1 MRVGQIRT
9 NIEQLSDEVEI
20 FIAWYDRDEAQ
31 EHIQNNL
38 MEDFN
43 ASSDIVLTEDE
54 WKSIVNKMGND
65 DGIWNELNESFK
77 SPYINFK
84 RESLELIWSIC
95 WERLSMGLRQRVMPT
110 ISQSV
115 FSSK

>member
-9 NIEQLSDEVEI
+9 NIEDLGDEVEI
-20 FIAWYDRDEAQ
+20 FIAWFDRDEAQ

-43 ASSDIVLTEDE
+43 QSSDIVLTDDE
-54 WKSIVNKMGND
+54 WKSVVNKMAND

-77 SPYINFK
+77 YYVEQVIEN
-84 RESLELIWSIC
+84 REKGEANDD
-95 WERLSMGLRQRVMPT
+95 
-110 ISQSV
+110 
-115 FSSK
+115 SK

>member
-9 NIEQLSDEVEI
+9 NIENLGDEVEI

-43 ASSDIVLTEDE
+43 QSSEIVLTDDE
-54 WKSIVNKMGND
+54 WKSVVNKMAND

-77 SPYINFK
+77 YYVEQVIEN
-84 RESLELIWSIC
+84 REKGKSDDN
-95 WERLSMGLRQRVMPT
+95 
-110 ISQSV
+110 
-115 FSSK
+115 SK

>member
-9 NIEQLSDEVEI
+9 NIEQLGDEVEI
-20 FIAWYDRDEAQ
+20 FIAWFDKDEAQ

-43 ASSDIVLTEDE
+43 ASSDIVLTEEE
-54 WKSIVNKMGND
+54 WKSVVIKMSDD

-77 SPYINFK
+77 YYVEQAIEN
-84 RESLELIWSIC
+84 REK
-95 WERLSMGLRQRVMPT
+95 GKADVN
-110 ISQSV
+110 
-115 FSSK
+115 SK

>member
-1 MRVGQIRT
+1 MQVGHIRK
-9 NIEQLSDEVEI
+9 NIEQLSDDVEI
-20 FIAWYDRDEAQ
+20 FIAWYDKDEAQ

-65 DGIWNELNESFK
+65 VGIWNELNESFK
-77 SPYINFK
+77 YYVEQAIEN
-84 RESLELIWSIC
+84 REKGKED
-95 WERLSMGLRQRVMPT
+95 VN
-110 ISQSV
+110 
-115 FSSK
+115 SK

>member
-9 NIEQLSDEVEI
+9 NIEQLSDDVEI

-43 ASSDIVLTEDE
+43 LSSEIVLTDDE
-54 WKSIVNKMGND
+54 WKSVVNKMAND

-77 SPYINFK
+77 YYVEQAIEN
-84 RESLELIWSIC
+84 REKGKED
-95 WERLSMGLRQRVMPT
+95 VN
-110 ISQSV
+110 
-115 FSSK
+115 SK

>member
-9 NIEQLSDEVEI
+9 NIEQLSDDVEI
-20 FIAWYDRDEAQ
+20 FIAWYDKDEAQ

-43 ASSDIVLTEDE
+43 QSSDIILTDDE
-54 WKSIVNKMGND
+54 WKFVVDKMCND

-77 SPYINFK
+77 YYIEQAIEK
-84 RESLELIWSIC
+84 REKGEAD
-95 WERLSMGLRQRVMPT
+95 VN
-110 ISQSV
+110 
-115 FSSK
+115 SK

>member
-9 NIEQLSDEVEI
+9 NIEDLGDEVEI

-43 ASSDIVLTEDE
+43 QSSEIVLTDDE
-54 WKSIVNKMGND
+54 WKSVVNKMAND

-77 SPYINFK
+77 YYVEQVIEN
-84 RESLELIWSIC
+84 REKGEANDN
-95 WERLSMGLRQRVMPT
+95 
-110 ISQSV
+110 
-115 FSSK
+115 SK

>member
-9 NIEQLSDEVEI
+9 NIEDLGDEVEI
-20 FIAWYDRDEAQ
+20 FIAWFDKDEAQ

-43 ASSDIVLTEDE
+43 QSSDIVLTEDE
-54 WKSIVNKMGND
+54 WKTVVNKMGND

-77 SPYINFK
+77 YYIEQVIEN
-84 RESLELIWSIC
+84 REKGEANDD
-95 WERLSMGLRQRVMPT
+95 
-110 ISQSV
+110 
-115 FSSK
+115 SK

>member
-1 MRVGQIRT
+1 MQVGHIRK
-9 NIEQLSDEVEI
+9 NIEQLSDDVEI
-20 FIAWYDRDEAQ
+20 FIAWYDKDEAQ

-38 MEDFN
+38 MEHFN

-77 SPYINFK
+77 YYVEQAIEN
-84 RESLELIWSIC
+84 REKGKED
-95 WERLSMGLRQRVMPT
+95 VN
-110 ISQSV
+110 
-115 FSSK
+115 SK